1 MDLTTLSPEI
11 QALMQS
17 KDVPAAAPQDYPGAN
32 YVMNIEAGGLWPNQ
46 GEVLSDSA
54 TVGASGYA
62 SNYRHAG
69 NVALLKNEISNKIA
83 TDTGFNWLDKPTRVV
98 GDVAGGIGGW
108 GLGLGHELTAD
119 SDIFNKNLKNGIF
132 NTQFL
137 EDMAANT
144 YGAIHGK
151 TGITNTQ
158 VVNEMAKA
166 LATGD
171 GPYIDYL
178 NKLAYTHQMDDLEDQ
193 ETFRD
198 DMGIPKWRGMNMIR
212 PGVMN
217 QEGFRKRYINKY
229 HESPF
234 EKNKR
239 RIDRKKEYKRESTP
253 VYTGPVTHSFDP
265 KQDTGRRP
273 DKPGGFTD
281 PGKGSY
287 GPHMAYGGRA
297 SYFDGGLASLWP
309 R

>member
-17 KDVPAAAPQDYPGAN
+17 KDVPAAAPQDYPGVN

-46 GEVLSDSA
+46 GEVLSNNA
-54 TVGASGYA
+54 TQGASGYA

-98 GDVAGGIGGW
+98 GDVAGGIAGW

-151 TGITNTQ
+151 TGITSAQ
-158 VVNEMAKA
+158 VVNEMAK
-166 LATGD
+166 
-171 GPYIDYL
+171 
-178 NKLAYTHQMDDLEDQ
+178 
-193 ETFRD
+193 
-198 DMGIPKWRGMNMIR
+198 
-212 PGVMN
+212 
-217 QEGFRKRYINKY
+217 
-229 HESPF
+229 
-234 EKNKR
+234 
-239 RIDRKKEYKRESTP
+239 
-253 VYTGPVTHSFDP
+253 
-265 KQDTGRRP
+265 
-273 DKPGGFTD
+273 
-281 PGKGSY
+281 
-287 GPHMAYGGRA
+287 
-297 SYFDGGLASLWP
+297 
-309 R
+309 